1 MSSDKQY
8 PFLSNEKKV
17 CGFVKKAFRYKP
29 FVCRRRSSRPIDYRR
44 LSLLYTALE
53 VSSSF
58 GHSWYLYQRILE
70 AHRPMD
76 SRSFVHYSFPRNPC
90 IHGAIHIVSTHDIVY
105 FFTPPPCTQSYAF
118 VVSPYCVN
126 PPFLGN
132 LPFSHSPFWSPE
144 ERNCDLRIHSR
155 PSVRP
160 IFLDLRIRS

>member
-105 FFTPPPCTQSYAF
+105 FLPLPLVLSRTLFWYPLFASTHLFWGTSLLVIPLFGPPRSGIVTYEFT
-118 VVSPYCVN
+118 
-126 PPFLGN
+126 L
-132 LPFSHSPFWSPE
+132 
-144 ERNCDLRIHSR
+144 
-155 PSVRP
+155 VRP
-160 IFLDLRIRS
+160 FVRYF